1 MNPVLHGL
9 AANPSLPPEAVDRLI
24 ALADDDLADILACR
38 PDLGRDQAVALVARA
53 EDSAVRLAYEGRL
66 TAADIDPVVHPQVAL
81 ALLDRRAGRPEWAR
95 LFAADP
101 DGERRAKL
109 AACPGLPPDV
119 VERLAADP
127 DVHVVAEL
135 AWWATLDVAARL
147 AGHPYAEV
155 RRAVAAN
162 EATPAGTLAALIT
175 GAGLPP
181 ALHCLVCDREEIPF
195 THDPHCPRP
204 DCDLLPGAPCDG
216 SHESVTHDTGLAALQ
231 NPATPTGAAVHFAE
245 HPSLLLRRA
254 LAARPDL
261 PPAVCRRL
269 AADPVPG
276 VRADLAANPA
286 IDDDLI
292 RVLARDRDPDVRR
305 GLAYHPRPP
314 GCARAP
320 GRHDEDRR
328 NPAAADRLRLRH
340 RDRGTGPVAP
350 PGRTDAR
357 GPSARPSG
365 RCTRR
370 VGGRPR
376 CESGQVHRP
385 APGPLRSSVALHGRP
400 ARHPGP
406 RPGRRQPARAAG
418 AAGGTGPARS
428 ADAEGAPGDRPAPP
442 RDGSGVA
449 RLLGERTSEARRCS
463 APRPPATGHRG
474 PARRLRPPGGG
485 SGSRQ
490 PVVAAAGDA
499 RAGAAEV
506 RARLRTG
513 SAVGSPPEGASPTSA
528 MRWIG
533 RRASG

>member
-38 PDLGRDQAVALVARA
+38 PDLGRDQAVALVARV

-135 AWWATLDVAARL
+135 AWWATPDVAARL

-204 DCDLLPGAPCDG
+204 DCDLLPGASCDG
-216 SHESVTHDTGLAALQ
+216 SHESVTHETGLAALQ

-292 RVLARDRDPDVRR
+292 RVLARDRDPDVRG
-305 GLAYHPRPP
+305 GLAYHPRVPLDVLTHLAGTTKTGETLLP
-314 GCARAP
+314 RIASASATETGELARSPHPAV
-320 GRHDEDRR
+320 RMLVARR
-328 NPAAADRLRLRH
+328 RDLPAGVRDASAADPDAKVVKSIAPHPGLYAAQLRSMADRHGIRGLAQVAANPDAPPELLEELALHDPPTRKALREIARH
-340 RDRGTGPVAP
+340 RRATAPALLACLENGRARPVA
-350 PGRTDAR
+350 
-357 GPSARPSG
+357 
-365 RCTRR
+365 
-370 VGGRPR
+370 
-376 CESGQVHRP
+376 
-385 APGPLRSSVALHGRP
+385 
-400 ARHPGP
+400 ARHPALPPPVIVGLLDDP
-406 RPGRRQPARAAG
+406 DPQV
-418 AAGGTGPARS
+418 
-428 ADAEGAPGDRPAPP
+428 AE
-442 RDGSGVA
+442 
-449 RLLGERTSEARRCS
+449 
-463 APRPPATGHRG
+463 
-474 PARRLRPPGGG
+474 
-485 SGSRQ
+485 
-490 PVVAAAGDA
+490 AAAA
-499 RAGAAEV
+499 NPS
-506 RARLRTG
+506 L
-513 SAVGSPPEGASPTSA
+513 PPQVMPELVPQ
-528 MRWIG
+528 
-533 RRASG
+533 RRVPG